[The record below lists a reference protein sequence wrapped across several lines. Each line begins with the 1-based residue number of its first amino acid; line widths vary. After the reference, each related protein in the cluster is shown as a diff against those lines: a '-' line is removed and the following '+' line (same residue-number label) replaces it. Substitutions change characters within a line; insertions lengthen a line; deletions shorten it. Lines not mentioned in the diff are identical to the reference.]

1 VAPTSLRGGQLATRP
16 NDDSQP
22 KFGAV
27 ARASSAARPEAA
39 GQVAGRPGPPL
50 ADPLAYKARPIT
62 MGPLKAG
69 HHGDTHKC
77 MNTPH
82 SQPATAAWANPT
94 TDFSVRTISHE
105 KVRRKS
111 HTYNQPY

>member
-1 VAPTSLRGGQLATRP
+1 MAPTSRCSGQLAAQPRD
-16 NDDSQP
+16 NSQP

-50 ADPLAYKARPIT
+50 ADPLAYKARAIT

-69 HHGDTHKC
+69 HHGHTHKC

-82 SQPATAAWANPT
+82 SQPAKAAWADST

-105 KVRRKS
+105 KVRRES
-111 HTYNQPY
+111 HTYNQPC